1 VLIAFIL
8 GIGLGSAWIA
18 SPRRSRS
25 SGRMVV
31 VLLCIAAAWTALLVF
46 NIVHWVDFYRIART
60 GLARTPVG
68 YFYHE
73 LITVGIALVVLGL
86 PAAWIGAVLPLVIRT
101 VSREGDDLGARVGR
115 LLTWNTLG
123 AVCGT
128 LITGF
133 MLMPGI
139 GLRNA
144 FAVLTLILAL
154 VALTVAFR
162 QGWLAGLASAFGVCL
177 LAGAI
182 FIFGGRDWQYAM
194 SSGIFRVWEK
204 TFDPRLMTVRKDH
217 IKLLYY
223 EDGADAT
230 VSVEQ
235 VDGIIGTPEI
245 GLRINGKPDAGTALD
260 LGNQLLLGHLPLLSK
275 PGAKDV
281 FVLGLASGMT
291 AGAAL
296 AHPIERLDLAENCA
310 PIVTAS
316 HFFDDWN
323 HHVLD
328 DPRTHLW
335 QEDARTVLKLHPQR
349 YDAIITEPSNPW
361 TVGVGSVFSREFYEL
376 AASRLKPG
384 GIMTQWFHVYETTD
398 GVVELVLRTFRSV
411 FPYIEVW
418 DTGSGDI
425 IMLGSMQPW
434 RTGPEVFRE
443 GFAIERVKTDLW
455 MIDIQSPEAL
465 FARQLASQRTGF
477 AIANDGPLQRDL
489 FPILEYAAPRAFFLS
504 AGSRL
509 LDGFDERSRQQL
521 LAPAEKKQVLHGLLP
536 ADAAMVFSDFSTVN
550 GELAGCLFGAAPTG
564 TVPCIFQT
572 TQTSPP
578 PAASGSPLDLA
589 EQAFSAGNFDQAGQ
603 IVAAVLQKN
612 PSDAQA
618 GYLRRVIEREQQ
630 SRKNVKLI
638 STR

>member
-1 VLIAFIL
+1 
-8 GIGLGSAWIA
+8 
-18 SPRRSRS
+18 
-25 SGRMVV
+25 MVV

>member
-1 VLIAFIL
+1 
-8 GIGLGSAWIA
+8 
-18 SPRRSRS
+18 
-25 SGRMVV
+25 
-31 VLLCIAAAWTALLVF
+31 
-46 NIVHWVDFYRIART
+46 
-60 GLARTPVG
+60 
-68 YFYHE
+68 
-73 LITVGIALVVLGL
+73 
-86 PAAWIGAVLPLVIRT
+86 
-101 VSREGDDLGARVGR
+101 
-115 LLTWNTLG
+115 
-123 AVCGT
+123 
-128 LITGF
+128 
-133 MLMPGI
+133 
-139 GLRNA
+139 
-144 FAVLTLILAL
+144 
-154 VALTVAFR
+154 
-162 QGWLAGLASAFGVCL
+162 
-177 LAGAI
+177 
-182 FIFGGRDWQYAM
+182 
-194 SSGIFRVWEK
+194 
-204 TFDPRLMTVRKDH
+204 
-217 IKLLYY
+217 
-223 EDGADAT
+223 
-230 VSVEQ
+230 

-260 LGNQLLLGHLPLLSK
+260 LGNQLLLGHLALLSK

-425 IMLGSMQPW
+425 NMLGSMQPW